1 MSQFKIFNAR
11 GVSKGTLVG
20 TFDLTLPSGLI
31 IYGVM
36 LHRHSAGKSWIGFPS
51 KEWLNGDNKRAFAP
65 LIGFADEETRK
76 RFSSQ
81 VLPLALSAFAG
92 AGK

>member
-1 MSQFKIFNAR
+1 MSFKIFNAR
-11 GVSKGTLVG
+11 SVSKGTLAG
-20 TFDLTLPSGLI
+20 TFDLMLPSGLI

-36 LHRHSAGKSWIGFPS
+36 LHKHSGGKSWIGFPS
-51 KEWLNGDNKRAFAP
+51 KEWLNGDKRAFAP
-65 LIGFADEETRK
+65 LIGFTDEETRK

-81 VLPLALSAFAG
+81 VLPLALEAFAG

>member
-11 GVSKGTLVG
+11 RVSKGTLAG
-20 TFDLTLPSGLI
+20 TFDLALPSGLLI
-31 IYGVM
+31 CGVM
-36 LHRHSAGKSWIGFPS
+36 LHKHSGGKSWIGFPS
-51 KEWLNGDNKRAFAP
+51 KEWLSSAGQRTFSP

-81 VLPLALSAFAG
+81 VLPLALEAFAEMG
-92 AGK
+92 R